1 MNPLRLLV
9 GSTLLL
15 LSITYAVPQEQT
27 YRPKNR
33 NPNGVELIA
42 VYIGAE
48 FCGPC
53 HDPQLK
59 KAIARM
65 KSILADRA
73 AKDQQSFSVT
83 GVSTDWEVEKG
94 IKYLRSIGPF
104 DEMIVGKSLFN
115 QAASEY
121 IWKDSSVSTV
131 VPQLVLIERDVSY
144 KDGRAII
151 GSYRVV
157 ERHFG
162 STEIISWV
170 SKGAPR
176 TTSSD

>member
-1 MNPLRLLV
+1 MNVSKRLVAPILV
-9 GSTLLL
+9 LVAMSSGVAQEK
-15 LSITYAVPQEQT
+15 TYQP
-27 YRPKNR
+27 RNKN
-33 NPNGVELIA
+33 PDGLELIA

-59 KAIARM
+59 RALQRM
-65 KSILADRA
+65 NSILADRT
-73 AKDQQSFSVT
+73 AKVGQSFSVT

-94 IKYLRSIGPF
+94 IKYLRGIGPF

-121 IWKDSSVSTV
+121 IWKDSSVSTI
-131 VPQLVLIERDVSY
+131 VPQLVLIEREVRY

-151 GSYRVV
+151 SNQRVV
-157 ERHFG
+157 DRHLG
-162 STEIISWV
+162 SIEIISWV
-170 SKGAPR
+170 NKGAQLPVE
-176 TTSSD
+176 